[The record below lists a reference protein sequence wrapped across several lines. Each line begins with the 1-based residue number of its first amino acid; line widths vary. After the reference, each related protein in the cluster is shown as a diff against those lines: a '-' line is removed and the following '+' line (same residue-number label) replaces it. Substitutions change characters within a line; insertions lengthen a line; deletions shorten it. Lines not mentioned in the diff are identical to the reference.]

1 VNLAAEKKQYLKEIA
16 TKWNQICDEALRVT
30 NEFLSKQKEPIPMMD
45 PPSSQGYWEKLFRA
59 ITSKP
64 PKATKVSKKAKD
76 TKQTVTKKKPTKMNW
91 KEMKAELEKVC
102 KLNQVADRSGDSG
115 KKFHMKF
122 EFHHVNLYISYMLTL
137 SSYPEIYGKKD
148 RKQLGMRTKSQ
159 IQKCITE
166 KVPIRL
172 LDKMEYCEIS
182 PILFCQRNE

>member
-1 VNLAAEKKQYLKEIA
+1 
-16 TKWNQICDEALRVT
+16 
-30 NEFLSKQKEPIPMMD
+30 MD

-59 ITSKP
+59 SKFAFFKMKHNFIFFFFKLVTSKP
-64 PKATKVSKKAKD
+64 TKATKVSKKAKD
-76 TKQTVTKKKPTKMNW
+76 TKQTVTKKNPTKMNW

-102 KLNQVADRSGDSG
+102 KLNQVADRSGDTG

-166 KVPIRL
+166 KG
-172 LDKMEYCEIS
+172 KS
-182 PILFCQRNE
+182 